1 MGESHVYFT
10 DGRCTSEARKAL
22 GVKKSYP
29 ENPCHTEDAC
39 VIAASSL
46 GIQPKISQMGKAY
59 IIRQFRRH
67 DRALVK
73 AQRERT
79 YYLEGKAVAKN
90 RRRRFEQTVPSLH
103 DWYLTQKKLHGKA
116 EAHYLHQML
125 SVKPSKRSYNN
136 LHRVMPGARFVY
148 DGQEYVLTGQISNGK
163 CYRAYGCGEKNF
175 PASKCR
181 ILRQNEGLVYV
192 V

>member
-1 MGESHVYFT
+1 MEKVYT
-10 DGRCTSEARKAL
+10 
-22 GVKKSYP
+22 
-29 ENPCHTEDAC
+29 
-39 VIAASSL
+39 
-46 GIQPKISQMGKAY
+46 
-59 IIRQFRRH
+59 IRQFRRH

-90 RRRRFEQTVPSLH
+90 RRRRFEQTAPSLH
-103 DWYLTQKKLHGKA
+103 DWYLTQKKLCGKA
-116 EAHYLHQML
+116 EAHRLQQML

-136 LHRVMPGARFVY
+136 LHRVMPGTRFVY
-148 DGQEYVLTGQISNGK
+148 GGQEYVLTGQMSNGK
-163 CYRAYGCGEKNF
+163 YYRAYGCGEKNF

-192 V
+192 A